1 MAYDEQA
8 LKPADKRRSLGVT
21 SFFLCDFYP
30 PFIPHPRVTVQ
41 TVALT
46 GRMWTDETARTERGG
61 RDGADRTGRT
71 WKKVF
76 DGLDGT
82 DRPLIPSFS
91 NSKTFL
97 NLKGEVLEPSLS
109 NSKTFLN

>member
-1 MAYDEQA
+1 MFLGISWTLTNSNQFNICISWTLHQLDVVKIPKRVYFMAYDEQA

-30 PFIPHPRVTVQ
+30 PFIPHPRVAVQ
-41 TVALT
+41 TVAPT

-76 DGLDGT
+76 
-82 DRPLIPSFS
+82 
-91 NSKTFL
+91 
-97 NLKGEVLEPSLS
+97 
-109 NSKTFLN
+109 